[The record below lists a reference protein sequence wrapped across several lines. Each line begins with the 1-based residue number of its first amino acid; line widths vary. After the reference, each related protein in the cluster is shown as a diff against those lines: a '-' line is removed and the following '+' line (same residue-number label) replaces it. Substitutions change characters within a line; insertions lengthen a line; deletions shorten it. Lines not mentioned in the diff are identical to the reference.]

1 MADER
6 REVLELIARGESID
20 AISSKTGMEAN
31 RLLGLVESLSGA
43 GLVDILRE
51 TRTIARLTGE
61 GKGYLDEFPEEKLLR
76 EVEKGGQI
84 ELSKVGNRIGL
95 IWAKKNGWLIIEGG
109 HAKLQEGKH
118 VHAGSSYVQRDVL
131 RKLHNAE
138 GSDASEIIEKNK
150 EVADILVA
158 RGLVKIEAENS
169 VSAIKIT
176 KKGKEELEAAE
187 ETGILTREMI
197 RYGDTSKMR
206 FKKYSVDSSVE
217 RAGSARLHPMHKMI
231 RAIRDRW
238 VGMGFK
244 ETYGPIIESS
254 FWNFDALLSPQ
265 DHPTREMQDTFFL
278 SNPKEIDIED
288 LVMLGRVRKMHRKA
302 WREKWS
308 EKLARQAV
316 LRTHAT
322 SVSAHNIS
330 KYATFDSD
338 YPIKLFSVGK
348 IFRNESVDY
357 KHLAELHQ
365 IDGIVIGNSLTLANL
380 FDILKNFY
388 ASFDID
394 VKFKPSYFPFTEPS
408 VEMYYYDERF
418 KDNIELGGGGVI
430 RGEISKALG
439 TKKTVLAWGLGVERL
454 MFNYLRMESL
464 SDLYSNNV
472 RWLKEANELVL

>member
-6 REVLELIARGESID
+6 MAVLELVAKGESL
-20 AISSKTGMEAN
+20 AWISAKTSIPMN

-43 GLVDILRE
+43 GLVEVDRE
-51 TRTIARLTGE
+51 EKTVAHLTEE

-76 EVEKGGQI
+76 EVENGQVD
-84 ELSKVGNRIGL
+84 LSKIGNKIGL
-95 IWAKKNGWLIIEGG
+95 IWAKRNGWIVVEGS
-109 HAKLQEGKH
+109 HAKLPEGKH
-118 VHAGSSYVQRDVL
+118 PHGGSAYAQREVL
-131 RKLHNAE
+131 RKLHEDE
-138 GSDASEIIEKNK
+138 GSDVSGIVGKNR
-150 EVADILVA
+150 EVADILIT
-158 RGLVKIEAENS
+158 RGLVKLEVEKS
-169 VSAIKIT
+169 VSGIRMT
-176 KKGKEELEAAE
+176 VKGKEELGAE
-187 ETGILTREMI
+187 EGTGLLTREMI
-197 RYGDTSKMR
+197 RYGNISEMK
-206 FKKYSVDSSVE
+206 FKRYSISSAVE

-278 SNPKEIDIED
+278 SNPKEMDIED
-288 LVMLGRVRKMHRKA
+288 LVMLSKVRKMHRKV
-302 WREKWS
+302 WKEKWS
-308 EKLARQAV
+308 ERLAKQAV

-330 KYATFDSD
+330 RYATFDSD

-388 ASFDID
+388 ASFNID

-408 VEMYYYDERF
+408 VEMYYHDERF
-418 KDNIELGGGGVI
+418 NDNIELGGGGII
-430 RGEISKALG
+430 RSEISKALG

-454 MFNYLRMESL
+454 LFNYIKMEGL
-464 SDLYSNNV
+464 SELYSNNV

>member
-6 REVLELIARGESID
+6 REVLELVAKGESLD
-20 AISSKTGMEAN
+20 SISSKTGIPAS

-51 TRTIARLTGE
+51 EKTVARLTAEGE
-61 GKGYLDEFPEEKLLR
+61 GYLDEFPEEKLLR
-76 EVEKGGQI
+76 VVEKDGQV
-84 ELSKVGNRIGL
+84 ELSKIENRIGL
-95 IWAKKNGWLIIEGG
+95 IWAKRNGWIVIEGG
-109 HAKLQEGKH
+109 HAKLPEGKR
-118 VHAGSSYVQRDVL
+118 VHGTSTYVQREVL
-131 RKLHNAE
+131 RKLHDAE
-138 GSDASEIIEKNK
+138 GSDASAAIEKNR
-150 EVADILVA
+150 EIAGILVA
-158 RGLVKIEAENS
+158 RGLVKIEVEKS
-169 VSAIKIT
+169 VSAIRIT
-176 KKGKEELEAAE
+176 EKGKEELEARE

-197 RYGDTSKMR
+197 RYGDASKMR
-206 FKKYSVDSSVE
+206 FKRYSVDSAVE
-217 RAGSARLHPMHKMI
+217 RAGGARLHPMHKMI

-330 KYATFDSD
+330 KYAAFDSD

-454 MFNYLRMESL
+454 LFNYIRMDGL

-472 RWLKEANELVL
+472 KWLKEANELVL

>member
-6 REVLELIARGESID
+6 REVLELVAKGESL
-20 AISSKTGMEAN
+20 ASISSKTGIPAK

-43 GLVDILRE
+43 GLVDITRE
-51 TRTIARLTGE
+51 EKAVARLTEE
-61 GKGYLDEFPEEKLLR
+61 GMSYLDEFPEERLR
-76 EVEKGGQI
+76 RDVEKDGSV
-84 ELSKVGNRIGL
+84 ELSKINNKIGL
-95 IWAKKNGWLIIEGG
+95 IWAKRNGWVTVEGG
-109 HAKLQEGKH
+109 HAKLAEGKRQQGASTYAQRE
-118 VHAGSSYVQRDVL
+118 VLGKIHALGG
-131 RKLHNAE
+131 A
-138 GSDASEIIEKNK
+138 DASEAIGKSRD
-150 EVADILVA
+150 VADILIS
-158 RGLVKIEAENS
+158 RGLVTIGVEKSIS
-169 VSAIKIT
+169 DVRIT
-176 KKGKEELEAAE
+176 DKGRKELESVE
-187 ETGILTREMI
+187 ETGMLTREMI
-197 RYGDTSKMR
+197 RYGDISKMR
-206 FKKYSVDSSVE
+206 FKRYSVDSAVE
-217 RAGSARLHPMHKMI
+217 RAGGARLHPMHKMI

-288 LVMLGRVRKMHRKA
+288 MVMLGRVRRMHKKA
-302 WREKWS
+302 WKEKWS
-308 EKLARQAV
+308 ERLARQAV

-330 KYATFDSD
+330 RYASFDSD
-338 YPIKLFSVGK
+338 YPIKLFSIGK

-388 ASFDID
+388 SSFDIE

-418 KDNIELGGGGVI
+418 KDNIELGGGGII
-430 RGEISKALG
+430 RSEISKALG

-454 MFNYLRMESL
+454 LFNYIRMEGL

-472 RWLKEANELVL
+472 KWLKEANELVL